1 MARAPGAL
9 ASVVRRIPN
18 FKPLNRAA
26 LLGHARM
33 FVHPA
38 YARLVTSEPFVRRLI
53 PLLIVLF
60 VTTLGIMRGVA
71 LYEKWQSVE
80 AENQTTLALIA
91 KAVSSSLAETAS
103 QIPQAMPFETMTG
116 ILVNALPANA
126 TANGRLISITDGK
139 GRIVATAPEAPN
151 LIGVYLDTQ
160 LGPAQPLTTLG
171 ERAGVMALTGPDGE
185 VLYATV
191 IHGPEPIGSVA
202 VLQTASALFAE
213 WRRQVSSEVTVFI
226 GTSLV
231 LVILGFAYHAQTARA
246 EEADF
251 IYSETQ
257 ARVYTALRRGR
268 SGLWDWDL
276 ARGAIFWSP
285 SMFDLLGLPPYSR
298 LLSAG
303 EVAERV
309 HPDDGDL
316 IELADALLRAD
327 NGQVDHEF
335 RMRHADGHWVWIRAR
350 GEVARDTDDTPHF
363 IGIAVDVTE
372 QRRLAEASRMADMR
386 LRDAVEA
393 ISEAFVLWDSENRL
407 VLCNRKYQELYRLPD
422 QLVRPGVSYRDIL
435 AAGTDPIIADTLPA
449 NAKSE
454 IGTRSIEARIHD
466 GRWLQINER
475 RTKDGGFVSVGTD
488 ITALKQHA
496 NQLLENERELTATVR
511 DLRKSRQQLE
521 RQAQQLVELAEKY
534 AQEKDRAEEANQIK
548 SDFMANVSHELRTP
562 LNAIIGFSDLMLSG
576 VSGDP
581 GDEKYRE
588 YCADIRQSGHF
599 LLEIISDI
607 LDMTRLESGRIS
619 LDFEPVDLAALIAE
633 TVRAFAAEAEQSQV
647 RLETDISGDLELIAD
662 RRAIR
667 QILFNLVSNA
677 IKFTNEGGDV
687 RIIARHTNEG
697 SVLVIEDTG
706 IGIPEDALNKLGRPF
721 EQVQSP
727 LTRSHKGSGLGLAIS
742 RSLAILHHGT
752 MTISSTPGVGT
763 KVTIVLPDHPHQGEA
778 DGINTV

>member
-1 MARAPGAL
+1 MARAPAAF
-9 ASVVRRIPN
+9 ASAVRRIPN
-18 FKPLNRAA
+18 FKRLNRAA

-53 PLLIVLF
+53 PLLIVIF
-60 VTTLGIMRGVA
+60 VMTLGVMRGVA
-71 LYEKWQSVE
+71 LYEKRQIVE
-80 AENQTTLALIA
+80 ADSQTMLLLIA
-91 KAVSSSLAETAS
+91 KAVSVGLAETAS
-103 QIPQAMPFETMTG
+103 QIPQAMPPETMTG
-116 ILVNALPANA
+116 ILVNALPPNA
-126 TANGRLISITDGK
+126 TANGRLVSITDGE
-139 GRIVATAPEAPN
+139 GRIVATAPEMPN
-151 LIGVYLDTQ
+151 LTGVYLDKQ

-171 ERAGVMALTGPDGE
+171 ERAGVMRLTGPDGE
-185 VLYATV
+185 GIYATV
-191 IHGPEPIGSVA
+191 IHGQDSIGSVA
-202 VLQTASALFAE
+202 VLQTEAALFGE
-213 WRRQVSSEVTVFI
+213 WRRQVSSEVSVFV

-257 ARVYTALRRGR
+257 TRVYMALRRGR

-309 HPDDGDL
+309 HPEDGDL

-327 NGQVDHEF
+327 NGQVDQEF
-335 RMRHADGHWVWIRAR
+335 RMRHADGHWVWVRVR

-372 QRRLAEASRMADMR
+372 QRRLAQASRMADMR

-393 ISEAFVLWDSENRL
+393 ISEAFVLWDADNCL
-407 VLCNRKYQELYRLPD
+407 VLCNKMYQELYRLPD
-422 QLVRPGVSYRDIL
+422 TLVRPGVTYRDIL
-435 AAGTDPIIADTLPA
+435 AAGTDPIIANTLPA
-449 NAKSE
+449 EAKSE
-454 IGTRSIEARIHD
+454 IGARSIEARIDD

-488 ITALKQHA
+488 ITALKQHQ
-496 NQLLENERELTATVR
+496 NQLLENERELTANVR

-534 AQEKDRAEEANQIK
+534 AQEKDRAEEANRIK
-548 SDFMANVSHELRTP
+548 SEFMANVSHELRTP

-576 VSGDP
+576 AFGNL
-581 GDEKYRE
+581 GDEKYHE

-619 LDFEPVDLAALIAE
+619 LDLEPIDLATLIAE
-633 TVRAFAAEAEQSQV
+633 TVRAFTADAEQTQV
-647 RLETDISGDLELIAD
+647 RLETDISGDLNLIAD
-662 RRAIR
+662 RKAIR

-677 IKFTNEGGDV
+677 IKFTTGGGDV
-687 RIIARHTNEG
+687 RIIARDSSDG
-697 SVLVIEDTG
+697 VMLVIEDTG
-706 IGIPEDALNKLGRPF
+706 IGIPEEALDKLGRPF
-721 EQVQSP
+721 EQVQNQ
-727 LTRSHKGSGLGLAIS
+727 LTRNHRGSGLGLAIA
-742 RSLAILHHGT
+742 RSLAVLHRGS

-763 KVTIVLPDHPHQGEA
+763 TVTVGLPDYPRPAEA
-778 DGINTV
+778 DSHEPA

>member
-1 MARAPGAL
+1 MARAPGAFVS
-9 ASVVRRIPN
+9 AVRRIPS
-18 FKPLNRAA
+18 FKHLNRAA

-53 PLLIVLF
+53 PLLIVIF
-60 VTTLGIMRGVA
+60 VTTLGVMRGIA
-71 LYEKWQSVE
+71 LYDKRQAVE
-80 AENQTTLALIA
+80 DDGQTMLLLIA
-91 KAVSSSLAETAS
+91 KTVSAGLAETAS
-103 QIPQAMPFETMTG
+103 QIPQAMPSETMTG
-116 ILVNALPANA
+116 ILVNALPPNA
-126 TANGRLISITDGK
+126 TDRGRLIAITDAEGQ
-139 GRIVATAPEAPN
+139 IVATAPDMPKLA
-151 LIGVYLDTQ
+151 GAHLDKR

-171 ERAGVMALTGPDGE
+171 ERAGVMRLTGPDGE
-185 VLYATV
+185 DIYATV
-191 IHGPEPIGSVA
+191 VHGPPTIGSVA
-202 VLQTASALFAE
+202 VMQSAAALFGE
-213 WRRQVSSEVTVFI
+213 WRRQVSSEVTVFV

-257 ARVYTALRRGR
+257 TRVYMALRRGR

-276 ARGAIFWSP
+276 ARGAVFWSP

-316 IELADALLRAD
+316 IELAEALLRSD
-327 NGQVDHEF
+327 NGQIDQEF
-335 RMRHADGHWVWIRAR
+335 RMRHADGHWVWVRAR
-350 GEVARDTDDTPHF
+350 GEVTRDTDDTPHL

-393 ISEAFVLWDSENRL
+393 ISEAFVLWDAENRL

-422 QLVRPGVSYRDIL
+422 ELVRPGVTYRDIL
-435 AAGTDPIIADTLPA
+435 AAGTDPVIANTLPA
-449 NAKSE
+449 EAKSE
-454 IGTRSIEARIHD
+454 IGARSVEARIDD

-488 ITALKQHA
+488 ITALKQHQS
-496 NQLLENERELTATVR
+496 QLLENERELTATVR

-534 AQEKDRAEEANQIK
+534 AQEKDRAEEASRIK

-576 VSGDP
+576 AFGDL
-581 GDEKYRE
+581 GDDKYRE
-588 YCADIRQSGHF
+588 YCADIRQSGQF

-607 LDMTRLESGRIS
+607 LDMTRLESERIS
-619 LDFEPVDLAALIAE
+619 LELEPIDLAALIGE
-633 TVRAFAAEAEQSQV
+633 TVQAFAAEAAQSGV
-647 RLETDISGDLELIAD
+647 RLETDIADDLQLVAD
-662 RRAIR
+662 RKAVR

-677 IKFTNEGGDV
+677 VKFTSQDGEV
-687 RIIARHTNEG
+687 RIVARHGGEAIA
-697 SVLVIEDTG
+697 LAIEDTG
-706 IGIPEDALNKLGRPF
+706 IGIPEESLSKLGRPF
-721 EQVQSP
+721 EQVQGQ
-727 LTRSHKGSGLGLAIS
+727 LTKNHKGSGLGLAIA
-742 RSLAILHHGT
+742 RSLTALHGGS
-752 MTISSTPGVGT
+752 MTISSTPGIGT
-763 KVTIVLPDHPHQGEA
+763 AVTVVLPDHPHANEA
-778 DGINTV
+778 DGADAA

>member
-1 MARAPGAL
+1 MTRAPEAF
-9 ASVVRRIPN
+9 ASAVRRIPS
-18 FKPLNRAA
+18 FKRLNRAA

-53 PLLIVLF
+53 PLLIVIF
-60 VTTLGIMRGVA
+60 VMTLGIMRGVA
-71 LYEKWQSVE
+71 LYEKRQAVE
-80 AENQTTLALIA
+80 VDGQTILLLIA
-91 KAVSSSLAETAS
+91 KTVSAGLTESAA
-103 QIPQAMPFETMTG
+103 QIPLAMPYETMTG
-116 ILVNALPANA
+116 ILANALPPNA
-126 TANGRLISITDGK
+126 TANGRLVSITDGE
-139 GRIVATAPEAPN
+139 GRIVATAPQAPS
-151 LIGVYLDTQ
+151 LIGVYLDKR
-160 LGPAQPLTTLG
+160 LGPGQPLTTLG
-171 ERAGVMALTGPDGE
+171 ERAGVMRLTGPDGE

-191 IHGPEPIGSVA
+191 IHGPKSIGSVA
-202 VLQTASALFAE
+202 VLQTASALFGE
-213 WRRQVSSEVTVFI
+213 WRRQVSSEVTVFV

-257 ARVYTALRRGR
+257 TRVYMALRRGR

-276 ARGAIFWSP
+276 SRGAIFWSP

-298 LLSAG
+298 LLSVG

-316 IELADALLRAD
+316 IELADTLLRTD

-335 RMRHADGHWVWIRAR
+335 RMRHADGQWVWVRAR
-350 GEVARDTDDTPHF
+350 AEVARDTDDTPHL

-393 ISEAFVLWDSENRL
+393 ISEAFVLWDAENRL
-407 VLCNRKYQELYRLPD
+407 VLCNKKYQELYRLPD
-422 QLVRPGVSYRDIL
+422 KLVRSGVGYRDIL
-435 AAGTDPIIADTLPA
+435 AGGSDPIIANTLPA
-449 NAKSE
+449 E
-454 IGTRSIEARIHD
+454 TDGEVGTRSIEARIDD

-488 ITALKQHA
+488 ITALKQHQS
-496 NQLLENERELTATVR
+496 QLLDNERELTATVT

-534 AQEKDRAEEANQIK
+534 GQEKDRAEDANRIK

-562 LNAIIGFSDLMLSG
+562 LNAIIGFSDLMLTG
-576 VSGDP
+576 AFGEL
-581 GDEKYRE
+581 GDEKYHE

-619 LDFEPVDLAALIAE
+619 LDLESIDLAKLIAE

-647 RLETDISGDLELIAD
+647 RLETDISGDLDLIAD
-662 RRAIR
+662 RKAIR

-677 IKFTNEGGDV
+677 IKFTTGGGDV
-687 RIIARHTNEG
+687 RIIAHHSDDG
-697 SVLVIEDTG
+697 IMLIIEDTG
-706 IGIPEDALNKLGRPF
+706 IGIPEDALEKLGRPF
-721 EQVQSP
+721 EQVQNQ
-727 LTRSHKGSGLGLAIS
+727 LTRNHKGSGLGLAIAH
-742 RSLAILHHGT
+742 SLAVLHHGS

-763 KVTIVLPDHPHQGEA
+763 TVTVVLPQYPQSTEA
-778 DGINTV
+778 DGTNAA

>member
-1 MARAPGAL
+1 MARAPAAF
-9 ASVVRRIPN
+9 ASAVRRIPS
-18 FKPLNRAA
+18 FKRLNRAA

-38 YARLVTSEPFVRRLI
+38 YARLVTSEPFIRRLI

-60 VTTLGIMRGVA
+60 VMTLGIMRGVA
-71 LYEKWQSVE
+71 LYEKRQAVE
-80 AENQTTLALIA
+80 VDNQTILLLIA
-91 KAVSSSLAETAS
+91 KTVAASLADTAS
-103 QIPQAMPFETMTG
+103 QIPQAMPSETMTG
-116 ILVNALPANA
+116 ILANALPPNA
-126 TANGRLISITDGK
+126 TTNGRLISVTDGE
-139 GRIVATAPEAPN
+139 GRIVATAPEVPN
-151 LIGVYLDTQ
+151 LIGVYLEKR

-171 ERAGVMALTGPDGE
+171 ERAGVMRLTGPDSE

-191 IHGPEPIGSVA
+191 IHGPGTIGSVA
-202 VLQTASALFAE
+202 VLQTATALFGE
-213 WRRQVSSEVTVFI
+213 WRRQVSSEVTVFV

-257 ARVYTALRRGR
+257 TRVYMALRRGR

-309 HPDDGDL
+309 NPDDCNL
-316 IELADALLRAD
+316 IELADALLRAE
-327 NGQVDHEF
+327 NGQVDQEF
-335 RMRHADGHWVWIRAR
+335 RMRHADGHWIWVRAR
-350 GEVARDTDDTPHF
+350 GEVTPDTDDTPHF

-393 ISEAFVLWDSENRL
+393 ISEAFVLWDAENRL

-422 QLVRPGVSYRDIL
+422 NLVRSGITYRDIL
-435 AAGTDPIIADTLPA
+435 AAGTDPVIGNTLPA
-449 NAKSE
+449 EADGE
-454 IGTRSIEARIHD
+454 IGARSIEAQIDD

-488 ITALKQHA
+488 ITALKQHQS
-496 NQLLENERELTATVR
+496 QLLESERELTATVR

-534 AQEKDRAEEANQIK
+534 GHEKNRAEEANRIK
-548 SDFMANVSHELRTP
+548 SEFMANVSHELRTP

-576 VSGDP
+576 AFGSL
-581 GDEKYRE
+581 GDEKYHE
-588 YCADIRQSGHF
+588 YCSDIRQSGHF

-619 LDFEPVDLAALIAE
+619 LDLEPIDLAVVIAE
-633 TVRAFAAEAEQSQV
+633 TIQAFSADASQSQV
-647 RLETDISGDLELIAD
+647 RLETDIASGMDLIAD
-662 RRAIR
+662 RKAIR

-677 IKFTNEGGDV
+677 IKFTAGGGDV
-687 RIIARHTNEG
+687 RIMGNRCDDGIT
-697 SVLVIEDTG
+697 LVIEDTG
-706 IGIPEDALNKLGRPF
+706 IGIPEDALEKLGRPF
-721 EQVQSP
+721 EQVQSQ
-727 LTRSHKGSGLGLAIS
+727 LTRNHKGSGLGLAIAH
-742 RSLAILHHGT
+742 SLIRLHHGS

-763 KVTIVLPDHPHQGEA
+763 AVTVILPDHQLQAEA
-778 DGINTV
+778 GGITAA

>member
-1 MARAPGAL
+1 MARAPAAF
-9 ASVVRRIPN
+9 ASAVRRIPN
-18 FKPLNRAA
+18 FKRLNRAA

-53 PLLIVLF
+53 PLLIVIF
-60 VTTLGIMRGVA
+60 VMTLGVMRGVA
-71 LYEKWQSVE
+71 LYEKRQIVE
-80 AENQTTLALIA
+80 ADSQTMLLLIA
-91 KAVSSSLAETAS
+91 KAVSVGLAETAS
-103 QIPQAMPFETMTG
+103 QIPQAMPPETMTG
-116 ILVNALPANA
+116 ILVNALPPNA
-126 TANGRLISITDGK
+126 TANGRLVSITDGE
-139 GRIVATAPEAPN
+139 GRIVATAPEMPN
-151 LIGVYLDTQ
+151 LTGVYLDKQ

-171 ERAGVMALTGPDGE
+171 ERAGVMRLTGPDGE
-185 VLYATV
+185 GIYATV
-191 IHGPEPIGSVA
+191 IHGQDSIGSVA
-202 VLQTASALFAE
+202 VLQTEAALFGE
-213 WRRQVSSEVTVFI
+213 WRRQVSSEVSVFV

-257 ARVYTALRRGR
+257 TRVYMALRRGR

-309 HPDDGDL
+309 HPEDGDL

-327 NGQVDHEF
+327 NGQVDQEF
-335 RMRHADGHWVWIRAR
+335 RMRHADGHWVWVRVR

-372 QRRLAEASRMADMR
+372 QRRLAQASRMADMR

-393 ISEAFVLWDSENRL
+393 ISEAFVLWDADNCL
-407 VLCNRKYQELYRLPD
+407 VLCNKMYQELYRLPD
-422 QLVRPGVSYRDIL
+422 TLVRPGVTYRDIL
-435 AAGTDPIIADTLPA
+435 AAGTDPIIANTLPA
-449 NAKSE
+449 EAKSE
-454 IGTRSIEARIHD
+454 IGARSIEARIDD

-488 ITALKQHA
+488 ITALKQHQ
-496 NQLLENERELTATVR
+496 NQLLENERELTANVR

-534 AQEKDRAEEANQIK
+534 AQEKDRAEEANRIK
-548 SDFMANVSHELRTP
+548 SEFMANVSHELRTP

-576 VSGDP
+576 AFGNL
-581 GDEKYRE
+581 GDEKYHE

-619 LDFEPVDLAALIAE
+619 LDLEPIDLATLIAE
-633 TVRAFAAEAEQSQV
+633 TVRAFTADAEQTQV
-647 RLETDISGDLELIAD
+647 RLETDISGDLNLIAD
-662 RRAIR
+662 RKAIR

-677 IKFTNEGGDV
+677 IKFTTGGGDV
-687 RIIARHTNEG
+687 RIIARDSSDG
-697 SVLVIEDTG
+697 VMLVIEDTG
-706 IGIPEDALNKLGRPF
+706 IGIPEEALNKLGRPF
-721 EQVQSP
+721 EQVQNQ
-727 LTRSHKGSGLGLAIS
+727 LTRNHRGSGLGLAIA
-742 RSLAILHHGT
+742 RSLAVLHRGS

-763 KVTIVLPDHPHQGEA
+763 TVTVGLPEHPRPAEA
-778 DGINTV
+778 DSHEPA

>member
-1 MARAPGAL
+1 MARAPAAF
-9 ASVVRRIPN
+9 ASAVRRIPN
-18 FKPLNRAA
+18 FKRLNRAA

-53 PLLIVLF
+53 PLLIVIF
-60 VTTLGIMRGVA
+60 VMTLGVMRGVA
-71 LYEKWQSVE
+71 LYEKRQIVE
-80 AENQTTLALIA
+80 ADSQTMLLLIA
-91 KAVSSSLAETAS
+91 KAVSVGLAETAS
-103 QIPQAMPFETMTG
+103 QIPQAMPPETMTG
-116 ILVNALPANA
+116 ILVNALPPNA
-126 TANGRLISITDGK
+126 TANGRLVSITDGE
-139 GRIVATAPEAPN
+139 GRIVATAPEMPN
-151 LIGVYLDTQ
+151 LTGVYLDKQ

-171 ERAGVMALTGPDGE
+171 ERAGVMRLTGPDGE
-185 VLYATV
+185 GIYATV
-191 IHGPEPIGSVA
+191 IHGSDSIGSVA
-202 VLQTASALFAE
+202 VLQTEAALFGE
-213 WRRQVSSEVTVFI
+213 WRRQVSSEVSVFV

-257 ARVYTALRRGR
+257 TRVYMALRRGR

-309 HPDDGDL
+309 HPEDGDL

-327 NGQVDHEF
+327 NGQVDQEF
-335 RMRHADGHWVWIRAR
+335 RMRHADGHWVWVRVR

-372 QRRLAEASRMADMR
+372 QRRLAQASRMADMR

-393 ISEAFVLWDSENRL
+393 ISEAFVLWDADNCL
-407 VLCNRKYQELYRLPD
+407 VLCNKMYQELYRLPD
-422 QLVRPGVSYRDIL
+422 TLVRPGVTYRDIL
-435 AAGTDPIIADTLPA
+435 AAGTDPIIANTLPA
-449 NAKSE
+449 EAKSE
-454 IGTRSIEARIHD
+454 IGARSIEARIDD

-488 ITALKQHA
+488 ITALKQHQ
-496 NQLLENERELTATVR
+496 NQLLENERELTANVR

-534 AQEKDRAEEANQIK
+534 AQEKDRAEEANRIK
-548 SDFMANVSHELRTP
+548 SEFMANVSHELRTP

-576 VSGDP
+576 AFGNL
-581 GDEKYRE
+581 GDEKYHE

-619 LDFEPVDLAALIAE
+619 LDLEPIDLATLIAE
-633 TVRAFAAEAEQSQV
+633 TVRAFTADAEQTQV
-647 RLETDISGDLELIAD
+647 RLETDISGDLNLIAD
-662 RRAIR
+662 RQAIR

-677 IKFTNEGGDV
+677 IKFTTGGGDV
-687 RIIARHTNEG
+687 RIIARDSSDG
-697 SVLVIEDTG
+697 VMLVIEDTG
-706 IGIPEDALNKLGRPF
+706 IGIPEEALNKLGRPF
-721 EQVQSP
+721 EQVQNQ
-727 LTRSHKGSGLGLAIS
+727 LTRNHRGSGLGLAIA
-742 RSLAILHHGT
+742 RSLAVLHRGS

-763 KVTIVLPDHPHQGEA
+763 TVTVGLPEHPRPAEA
-778 DGINTV
+778 DSHEPA

>member
-1 MARAPGAL
+1 MARAPAAF
-9 ASVVRRIPN
+9 ASAVRRIPS
-18 FKPLNRAA
+18 FKRLNRAA

-53 PLLIVLF
+53 PLLIVIF
-60 VTTLGIMRGVA
+60 VMTLGIMRGVA
-71 LYEKWQSVE
+71 LYEKRQAVE
-80 AENQTTLALIA
+80 VDSQTILLLIA
-91 KAVSSSLAETAS
+91 KTVSAGLAESAA
-103 QIPQAMPFETMTG
+103 QIPQAMPSETMTG
-116 ILVNALPANA
+116 ILVNALPPNA
-126 TANGRLISITDGK
+126 TANGRLIAISDAQ
-139 GRIVATAPEAPN
+139 GRIVATAPEVPS
-151 LIGVYLDTQ
+151 LIGVYLDKR

-171 ERAGVMALTGPDGE
+171 ERAGVMRLTGPDGE

-191 IHGPEPIGSVA
+191 IHGTESIGSVA
-202 VLQTASALFAE
+202 VLQTASALFGE
-213 WRRQVSSEVTVFI
+213 WRRQVSSEVTVFV

-257 ARVYTALRRGR
+257 TRVHMALRRGR

-327 NGQVDHEF
+327 NGQIDHEL
-335 RMRHADGHWVWIRAR
+335 RMRHTDGHWVWVRAR
-350 GEVARDTDDTPHF
+350 GEVTRDTDDTPHL

-393 ISEAFVLWDSENRL
+393 ISEAFVLWDANNRL
-407 VLCNRKYQELYRLPD
+407 VLCNKKYQELYRLPD
-422 QLVRPGVSYRDIL
+422 ELVRSGVAYRDIL
-435 AAGTDPIIADTLPA
+435 AAGTDPIIANTLPA
-449 NAKSE
+449 ETDGE
-454 IGTRSIEARIHD
+454 IGARSIEARIDD

-488 ITALKQHA
+488 ITALKQHQ
-496 NQLLENERELTATVR
+496 NQLLENERELTATVT

-521 RQAQQLVELAEKY
+521 RQAQQLVELAENY
-534 AQEKDRAEEANQIK
+534 AREKDRAQDANRAK
-548 SDFMANVSHELRTP
+548 SEFMANVSHELRTP

-576 VSGDP
+576 AFGNL
-581 GDEKYRE
+581 GDEKYHE

-619 LDFEPVDLAALIAE
+619 LDLEPIDLAALIAE
-633 TVRAFAAEAEQSQV
+633 TVRAFAADAEQSQV
-647 RLETDISGDLELIAD
+647 RLETDISGDLDLIAD
-662 RRAIR
+662 RKAIR

-677 IKFTNEGGDV
+677 IKFTTGGGDV
-687 RIIARHTNEG
+687 RIIARHSNDG
-697 SVLVIEDTG
+697 VMLIIEDTG
-706 IGIPEDALNKLGRPF
+706 IGIPEDALDKLGRPF
-721 EQVQSP
+721 EQVQNQ
-727 LTRSHKGSGLGLAIS
+727 LTRNHKGSGLGLAIAH
-742 RSLAILHHGT
+742 SLAVLHHGS
-752 MTISSTPGVGT
+752 MTISSTQGVGT
-763 KVTIVLPDHPHQGEA
+763 AVTIVLPDHQHQAEA
-778 DGINTV
+778 GGISAA